1 MNKETIRNRM
11 AKIQEE
17 HEKIVEKIQNLQ
29 SELNQMTTRRIQLEG
44 AFNELGQM
52 LEEEEKAESASVKPT
67 SKKES
72 K

>member
-44 AFNELGQM
+44 AFNELSQM
-52 LEEEEKAESASVKPT
+52 FEEEEKAEASAKPT
-67 SKKES
+67 CKKES
-72 K
+72 N